1 MKFETILMEPV
12 SPKMFTQKLNFK
24 FFSFYNFR
32 WIFLVALNYIFKGE
46 MVCKYQSLR

>member
-32 WIFLVALNYIFKGE
+32 WIFLFKDE